1 MANAAFYRREA
12 ERCRALA
19 AATQDPVV
27 AARWLRI
34 SNDYDTLADAIA
46 AQEHKESAALA
57 ARVPMQQQPVQ
68 QQQKK
73 KTEDET

>member
-1 MANAAFYRREA
+1 MASAAFYRREA

-19 AATQDPVV
+19 AATHDPVV
-27 AARWLRI
+27 ATRWLRI

-46 AQEHKESAALA
+46 AEEQKESAALV

-73 KTEDET
+73 TEDET